1 MSIFSSI
8 SQCTGSADC
17 YRTHTHTHTSWQE
30 VSPHERAI
38 QRDLARTFPEHS
50 FFKERDGLGQES
62 LLNVLKAYSVFD
74 REVGYCQGSPF
85 ISGLLLM
92 QVQYCMCVCLYVCMC
107 VCVTPRIGHMTAPD
121 PAPSDARGG
130 CILCVC
136 QFDERLSSP
145 RSLQT
150 EHGRSQSLFPP
161 AREVTRGALSK
172 SLPPLQGCG
181 KNGQ

>member
-1 MSIFSSI
+1 MLPP
-8 SQCTGSADC
+8 
-17 YRTHTHTHTSWQE
+17 HVQE

-92 QVQYCMCVCLYVCMC
+92 QVQYASV
-107 VCVTPRIGHMTAPD
+107 
-121 PAPSDARGG
+121 
-130 CILCVC
+130 
-136 QFDERLSSP
+136 
-145 RSLQT
+145 
-150 EHGRSQSLFPP
+150 
-161 AREVTRGALSK
+161 ALHNIHV
-172 SLPPLQGCG
+172 P
-181 KNGQ
+181 